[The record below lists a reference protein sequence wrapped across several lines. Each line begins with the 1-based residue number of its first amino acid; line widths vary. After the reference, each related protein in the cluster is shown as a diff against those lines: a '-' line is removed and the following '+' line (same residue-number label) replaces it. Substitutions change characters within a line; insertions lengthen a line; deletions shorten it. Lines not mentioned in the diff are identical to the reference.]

1 MWACRARQRCVAA
14 PRCKHA
20 LHTCTACASA
30 LAWTFPHPRLRARQP
45 LCSPRSRTRVRARTR
60 TDAGASGAHK
70 LVAGAL
76 GTLVS
81 RSRSAPRRPGR
92 AVEALGVSRQRPIYR
107 HVSLCAC
114 SICCMC
120 TCMYTCISVYM
131 VQICLCVRIS
141 VCMHARMHVSIDLSI
156 HLQIFVRPA
165 CFPCTCCCI
174 LRRDTPID
182 IRRCEP
188 VRWCLRNLSFI
199 RTLSLALR
207 TTYVLVVTLSGQWV
221 DWKHV
226 VCCLSVCQS
235 ACVRVCSLCACVSM

>member
-92 AVEALGVSRQRPIYR
+92 AVEALGVSRQRSIYR

-114 SICCMC
+114 SICLHVH
-120 TCMYTCISVYM
+120 MYAYMHFYIWYRSVF
-131 VQICLCVRIS
+131 VCVFQY
-141 VCMHARMHVSIDLSI
+141 VCMHACMYRSIYLFIYRFSCGRRAFLARAAAFCGEIPRSIFAGVSLFAGVCVISLSYA
-156 HLQIFVRPA
+156 HS
-165 CFPCTCCCI
+165 
-174 LRRDTPID
+174 
-182 IRRCEP
+182 
-188 VRWCLRNLSFI
+188 LSP
-199 RTLSLALR
+199 S
-207 TTYVLVVTLSGQWV
+207 VLHMYWS
-221 DWKHV
+221 
-226 VCCLSVCQS
+226 
-235 ACVRVCSLCACVSM
+235 

>member
-1 MWACRARQRCVAA
+1 MWACRARQRYVAA

-30 LAWTFPHPRLRARQP
+30 LVWTFPHPRLRARQP
-45 LCSPRSRTRVRARTR
+45 SCSPRSRTRVRARTR

-120 TCMYTCISVYM
+120 TCMHTCISIYGT
-131 VQICLCVRIS
+131 
-141 VCMHARMHVSIDLSI
+141 DL
-156 HLQIFVRPA
+156 
-165 CFPCTCCCI
+165 
-174 LRRDTPID
+174 
-182 IRRCEP
+182 
-188 VRWCLRNLSFI
+188 
-199 RTLSLALR
+199 
-207 TTYVLVVTLSGQWV
+207 
-221 DWKHV
+221 
-226 VCCLSVCQS
+226 
-235 ACVRVCSLCACVSM
+235 SLCAYFSMYACTHACIDRSIYSSTDFRAAGVLSLHVLLHFAERYPDRYSQVCACSLVSV